1 MRELGQAIEDTQD
14 EANVLIESK
23 KGVIFKPVYLS
34 EQIFCENN
42 CSFLFYIMESF
53 LPDAVHSD
61 SGTC

>member
-34 EQIFCENN
+34 EQIF
-42 CSFLFYIMESF
+42 L
-53 LPDAVHSD
+53 
-61 SGTC
+61 